1 MNKHEYV
8 AKTKEEAIHLA
19 MADLNNTVD
28 NMYIEEVE
36 AKSSLFNKKV
46 KINVIEKQDV
56 IDYVKKF
63 LIDITKKMGIIT
75 NIEIK
80 KREDMVNFVLYS
92 DNNALLIGKNGKT
105 LEAITIITRQ
115 MLLKE
120 LNQTFHFMIDVEEY
134 KLKKQNDL
142 ERLAKRTAREV
153 ATTKIEAKLDPMNSY
168 ERRLVHNAL
177 TNHKNVYTE
186 SMGEEPNRYV
196 VIKPREE

>member
-80 KREDMVNFVLYS
+80 KEKIWSILYY
-92 DNNALLIGKNGKT
+92 IQ
-105 LEAITIITRQ
+105 II
-115 MLLKE
+115 MP
-120 LNQTFHFMIDVEEY
+120 Y
-134 KLKKQNDL
+134 
-142 ERLAKRTAREV
+142 
-153 ATTKIEAKLDPMNSY
+153 
-168 ERRLVHNAL
+168 
-177 TNHKNVYTE
+177 
-186 SMGEEPNRYV
+186 
-196 VIKPREE
+196 